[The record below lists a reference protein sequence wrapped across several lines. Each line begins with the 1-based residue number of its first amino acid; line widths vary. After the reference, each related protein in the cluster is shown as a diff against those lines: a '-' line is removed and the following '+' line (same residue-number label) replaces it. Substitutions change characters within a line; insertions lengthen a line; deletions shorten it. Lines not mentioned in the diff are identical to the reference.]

1 MVWLVLRA
9 EGGRLGSI
17 DRFQHRGRQ
26 ERESG
31 KQERFAEAEECGN
44 GKNRQPEGMSLAVGG
59 L

>member
-31 KQERFAEAEECGN
+31 KQERCVEAEERESERTDSPRG
-44 GKNRQPEGMSLAVGG
+44 RPSQ
-59 L
+59 